1 MKCPCYKCE
10 DRQVFEHAT
19 CHATCQKYKE
29 WKERMEKR
37 KTIMSDA
44 EVRDYILDS
53 IERNRRLK
61 NAKNS
66 H

>member
-10 DRQVFEHAT
+10 ERQVG
-19 CHATCQKYKE
+19 CHAKCGRYKE
-29 WKERMEKR
+29 WKEFMEKR